1 MEELTLL
8 LWVLMVPL
16 QSFVLQPRVDMTP
29 IEDLVRD
36 TDPWSDW
43 RPERLRETP
52 TTDEEE
58 GEELTATHPEERRE
72 EEGWSEQG
80 LIPET
85 RAGEQE
91 GHEEERGMEE
101 EEETM
106 LVGGLDYREVEKKIF
121 ENGEIEAD
129 EEHEEE
135 EERRDNGE
143 GRNEE
148 GIRSDDEEREGK
160 EQRADGGEEKLEE
173 DLRVAEVKEPSVDQ
187 SEGDYLVVTHID
199 LPPPTSTSSSTVEK
213 VMDTPPVN
221 QAINEPMSPP
231 PAAMPV
237 PLYDVTHPPATQ
249 HGPPPTTHFITSQ
262 VPESASHALAQPA
275 SHSQDPAP
283 EAEEAISLV
292 DSELIMVQSVTD
304 SSQTNL
310 REGESFDSQAMEVR
324 VGPIVKVSINHNQAE
339 RTSIVFLKNT
349 ENTVKQL
356 KSATAK
362 PKQANPTPKP
372 QQAKPTAKEL
382 QPTAK
387 PKEMIKPTAKPK
399 VMIQT
404 NHTPKTLDTKPTP
417 KTLQTNHTP
426 KTQLTKPTPKTQL
439 TKSTPKTLQAKPTP
453 KTLQA
458 KPTPKTLKTKPTPRT
473 LQAKPTPKT
482 LQTKPTPKTLQT
494 NPTPK
499 TLQAKPTPKTQQ
511 TKPTAKPAVPKPR
524 MKPTQTTKGLK
535 TKTGK
540 QQKKDKKNE
549 RKGKPLKK
557 DNKTKETKQEKK
569 EGTNPAYFPYF
580 KDNYCPPECACYGQ
594 VVQCSDKGV
603 EKVPYGIPYNSR
615 YILLMNNLIDGIQL
629 DLLNVYLSMEFLV
642 LSNNR
647 LTDGSIEGAF
657 EGIPALKR
665 LYLDRNLLESV
676 PTDLPASLEE
686 LRLDNNRL
694 NVMSEG
700 AWAHC
705 PGLLVLSL
713 SNNSLGNGNDTLP
726 ASVLS
731 PLASLRTLSLDRNR
745 LASVP
750 LGLPLS
756 IRELYLRGNLIQ
768 KFPGEAFM
776 GTSELVILDLSANRL
791 TNHGLLRESLLNAT
805 HLESLNLEGNQLKKV
820 PRHLPSS
827 LKTLNLE
834 GNLISSVG
842 KASFLHLSHLEHL
855 GLARNKI
862 TRVASGAFKGLPV
875 LHQLDLCHN
884 ALRQV
889 PRQLPRG
896 LHLVALTHN
905 KIHSVPRDAF
915 CWGGSD
921 PDLSSLVRVQLEHNL
936 IDLGHL
942 DAKAF
947 HCLRGFQV
955 IHFY

>member
-1 MEELTLL
+1 
-8 LWVLMVPL
+8 
-16 QSFVLQPRVDMTP
+16 
-29 IEDLVRD
+29 
-36 TDPWSDW
+36 
-43 RPERLRETP
+43 
-52 TTDEEE
+52 
-58 GEELTATHPEERRE
+58 
-72 EEGWSEQG
+72 
-80 LIPET
+80 
-85 RAGEQE
+85 
-91 GHEEERGMEE
+91 
-101 EEETM
+101 
-106 LVGGLDYREVEKKIF
+106 
-121 ENGEIEAD
+121 
-129 EEHEEE
+129 
-135 EERRDNGE
+135 
-143 GRNEE
+143 
-148 GIRSDDEEREGK
+148 
-160 EQRADGGEEKLEE
+160 
-173 DLRVAEVKEPSVDQ
+173 
-187 SEGDYLVVTHID
+187 
-199 LPPPTSTSSSTVEK
+199 
-213 VMDTPPVN
+213 MDTQPVN
-221 QAINEPMSPP
+221 QAINESMSPP

-237 PLYDVTHPPATQ
+237 PLYDVTPPPATQ
-249 HGPPPTTHFITSQ
+249 HGPPPVTPSTPSQ
-262 VPESASHALAQPA
+262 VPESATHALTQPA
-275 SHSQDPAP
+275 SHFQDPAP

-310 REGESFDSQAMEVR
+310 REGESFVSQSMEVK
-324 VGPIVKVSINHNQAE
+324 VGPIIKVSINDNQTE
-339 RTSIVFLKNT
+339 RNSIVFLKET

-356 KSATAK
+356 KSTDK
-362 PKQANPTPKP
+362 PKQEKL
-372 QQAKPTAKEL
+372 TAKEL

-387 PKEMIKPTAKPK
+387 PKEMTKPTAKPN
-399 VMIQT
+399 VTVQT
-404 NHTPKTLDTKPTP
+404 NSTP
-417 KTLQTNHTP
+417 KTLQTNHT
-426 KTQLTKPTPKTQL
+426 L
-439 TKSTPKTLQAKPTP
+439 
-453 KTLQA
+453 
-458 KPTPKTLKTKPTPRT
+458 
-473 LQAKPTPKT
+473 KT
-482 LQTKPTPKTLQT
+482 LQTKR
-494 NPTPK
+494 
-499 TLQAKPTPKTQQ
+499 TPKTQQ
-511 TKPTAKPAVPKPR
+511 TKSTAKPAMPKHT
-524 MKPTQTTKGLK
+524 MKLTQTTKSIK

-540 QQKKDKKNE
+540 HQKKDKINE

-557 DNKTKETKQEKK
+557 DNTTKETKQEK

-580 KDNYCPPECACYGQ
+580 KDNYCPLECACYGR
-594 VVQCSDKGV
+594 VVQCSDKGL

-615 YILLMNNLIDGIQL
+615 YVLLMNNRIDSIQL
-629 DLLNVYLSMEFLV
+629 DLLNEYLSMEFLV

-657 EGIPALKR
+657 EGIPALRR

-700 AWAHC
+700 AWANC

-731 PLASLRTLSLDRNR
+731 PLGSLRTLSLDCNR

-768 KFPGEAFM
+768 QFPGEAFV

-791 TNHGLLRESLLNAT
+791 TNHGLLRESLINAT

-842 KASFLHLSHLEHL
+842 KASFLHLPHLEHL

-862 TRVASGAFKGLPV
+862 ARVASGAFRALPV

-884 ALRQV
+884 ALSQV

-896 LHLVALTHN
+896 LHSVALTHN

-921 PDLSSLVRVQLEHNL
+921 PSLSSLVLVQLEHNL

-947 HCLRGFQV
+947 HCLRGFQMV
-955 IHFY
+955 HFY

>member
-1 MEELTLL
+1 MIL
-8 LWVLMVPL
+8 
-16 QSFVLQPRVDMTP
+16 
-29 IEDLVRD
+29 IEDSVRE

-43 RPERLRETP
+43 RPERLRET
-52 TTDEEE
+52 TTADEEE
-58 GEELTATHPEERRE
+58 GEELTATHPEEGRE
-72 EEGWSEQG
+72 EEGRSEEG
-80 LIPET
+80 LTLET
-85 RAGEQE
+85 DSEKWRIEEEKEAAEQE

-101 EEETM
+101 ERK
-106 LVGGLDYREVEKKIF
+106 LVGGLDYREKKRF

-129 EEHEEE
+129 EEHEDE

-143 GRNEE
+143 GRHEE
-148 GIRSDDEEREGK
+148 GIRSDDEERGVK
-160 EQRADGGEEKLEE
+160 EKRAYGGEEKLEE
-173 DLRVAEVKEPSVDQ
+173 DRRVGEVKEPSVDQ
-187 SEGDYLVVTHID
+187 GERDYLVVTHID
-199 LPPPTSTSSSTVEK
+199 LPPPTSTSSSPVEK
-213 VMDTPPVN
+213 VTDTQPVN
-221 QAINEPMSPP
+221 QAINKPMSPP

-237 PLYDVTHPPATQ
+237 LLYDVTPPPAT
-249 HGPPPTTHFITSQ
+249 HHDPPPVTPATSSQ
-262 VPESASHALAQPA
+262 VPESATHALAQPA
-275 SHSQDPAP
+275 SHIQDPAP
-283 EAEEAISLV
+283 EAEEAISLA

-304 SSQTNL
+304 SSQTN
-310 REGESFDSQAMEVR
+310 RSEWESFVLQAMEVK
-324 VGPIVKVSINHNQAE
+324 VGPIVKVSVNDNQTE
-339 RTSIVFLKNT
+339 RNSIVFLKET
-349 ENTVKQL
+349 ENTFKQL
-356 KSATAK
+356 KSTDKPKQAKPTAKELQPTAK
-362 PKQANPTPKP
+362 PKEMTKPTAKPKLTVQTNSTPKTQQTNHTP
-372 QQAKPTAKEL
+372 KTQQAKPTAKEL

-387 PKEMIKPTAKPK
+387 PKEMTKPT
-399 VMIQT
+399 VTVQT
-404 NHTPKTLDTKPTP
+404 NPTPKTLDSKPIP
-417 KTLQTNHTP
+417 KTLHTNSRPKTQQTNHTP
-426 KTQLTKPTPKTQL
+426 KTQQTKPTPETQLTKPTPETQL
-439 TKSTPKTLQAKPTP
+439 TKPTP
-453 KTLQA
+453 ETQL
-458 KPTPKTLKTKPTPRT
+458 TKLTPRT
-473 LQAKPTPKT
+473 Q
-482 LQTKPTPKTLQT
+482 QTKPS
-494 NPTPK
+494 
-499 TLQAKPTPKTQQ
+499 PKTQQ
-511 TKPTAKPAVPKPR
+511 TKPTAKLAVPKHT
-524 MKPTQTTKGLK
+524 MKLTQTTKSIK
-535 TKTGK
+535 TKTVK
-540 QQKKDKKNE
+540 HQKKDKINE

-580 KDNYCPPECACYGQ
+580 KDSYCPPECACYGR

-615 YILLMNNLIDGIQL
+615 YILLMNNRIDSIQL
-629 DLLNVYLSMEFLV
+629 DLLNEYLSMEFLV

-657 EGIPALKR
+657 EGIPALRR

-686 LRLDNNRL
+686 LRLDNNQL

-731 PLASLRTLSLDRNR
+731 PLGSLRTLSLDRNR

-791 TNHGLLRESLLNAT
+791 TNHGLLRESLVNAT

-842 KASFLHLSHLEHL
+842 KASFLHLPHLEHL
-855 GLARNKI
+855 GLASNKI
-862 TRVASGAFKGLPV
+862 ARVASGAFRALPV

-884 ALRQV
+884 ALSQV

-896 LHLVALTHN
+896 LHTTRSTQCPATPSAGGVQTPA
-905 KIHSVPRDAF
+905 SAAW
-915 CWGGSD
+915 CWCSW
-921 PDLSSLVRVQLEHNL
+921 STTS
-936 IDLGHL
+936 
-942 DAKAF
+942 
-947 HCLRGFQV
+947 
-955 IHFY
+955 

>member
-1 MEELTLL
+1 MIL
-8 LWVLMVPL
+8 
-16 QSFVLQPRVDMTP
+16 
-29 IEDLVRD
+29 IEDLVRE

-43 RPERLRETP
+43 RPERLRET
-52 TTDEEE
+52 TAADEDE
-58 GEELTATHPEERRE
+58 GEELTATHPEEGRE
-72 EEGWSEQG
+72 EEGRSEEG
-80 LIPET
+80 LTLET
-85 RAGEQE
+85 DSEKWRIEEEKGAAEQE

-101 EEETM
+101 ERK
-106 LVGGLDYREVEKKIF
+106 LVGGLDYREKKIF

-143 GRNEE
+143 GRHEE
-148 GIRSDDEEREGK
+148 GIRLDDEERGVK
-160 EQRADGGEEKLEE
+160 EQRAYGGEEKLEE
-173 DLRVAEVKEPSVDQ
+173 DRRVGEVKEPSVDQ
-187 SEGDYLVVTHID
+187 
-199 LPPPTSTSSSTVEK
+199 
-213 VMDTPPVN
+213 
-221 QAINEPMSPP
+221 
-231 PAAMPV
+231 
-237 PLYDVTHPPATQ
+237 
-249 HGPPPTTHFITSQ
+249 
-262 VPESASHALAQPA
+262 VPESATHALAQPA
-275 SHSQDPAP
+275 SHIQDPAP

-292 DSELIMVQSVTD
+292 DSELIVVQSVTD

-310 REGESFDSQAMEVR
+310 REGESFVSQAMEVK
-324 VGPIVKVSINHNQAE
+324 VGPIIKVSVNGNQTE
-339 RTSIVFLKNT
+339 RNSIVFLKET
-349 ENTVKQL
+349 KNTVKQL
-356 KSATAK
+356 KSTDKPKQAKPTAKELQPTAK
-362 PKQANPTPKP
+362 PKEMTKPTAKPKVTVQTNSTSKTQQTNHTPKT

-387 PKEMIKPTAKPK
+387 PKEMTKPT
-399 VMIQT
+399 VTVQT
-404 NHTPKTLDTKPTP
+404 NPTPKTLDTKSIP
-417 KTLQTNHTP
+417 KTLHTNSTSKTQQTNHTP
-426 KTQLTKPTPKTQL
+426 KTQQTKPTPETHLTKPTPETQL
-439 TKSTPKTLQAKPTP
+439 TKPRPETQLTKPTP

-458 KPTPKTLKTKPTPRT
+458 KPTH
-473 LQAKPTPKT
+473 KT
-482 LQTKPTPKTLQT
+482 LQTKPTSRTQQT
-494 NPTPK
+494 
-499 TLQAKPTPKTQQ
+499 KPSPKTQQ
-511 TKPTAKPAVPKPR
+511 TKPTAKPAVSKHT
-524 MKPTQTTKGLK
+524 MELTQTTKSIK
-535 TKTGK
+535 TKTVK
-540 QQKKDKKNE
+540 HQKKDKINE

-580 KDNYCPPECACYGQ
+580 KDNYCPPECACYGR
-594 VVQCSDKGV
+594 VVQCSDKGL

-615 YILLMNNLIDGIQL
+615 YVLLMNNRIDSIQL
-629 DLLNVYLSMEFLV
+629 DLLNEYLSMEFLV

-657 EGIPALKR
+657 EGIPALRR

-686 LRLDNNRL
+686 LRLDNNHL

-713 SNNSLGNGNDTLP
+713 NNNSLGNGNDTLP

-731 PLASLRTLSLDRNR
+731 PLGSLRTLSLDRNR

-791 TNHGLLRESLLNAT
+791 TNHGLLRK
-805 HLESLNLEGNQLKKV
+805 GNQLKKV

-842 KASFLHLSHLEHL
+842 KASFLHLPHLEHL
-855 GLARNKI
+855 GLASNKI
-862 TRVASGAFKGLPV
+862 ARVASGAFRALPV

-884 ALRQV
+884 ALSQV
-889 PRQLPRG
+889 PRQLPWG
-896 LHLVALTHN
+896 LHSVALTHN

-921 PDLSSLVRVQLEHNL
+921 LGLSSLVLVQLEHNL

-955 IHFY
+955 VHFY

>member
-8 LWVLMVPL
+8 LWLLIVPL
-16 QSFVLQPRVDMTP
+16 QSFVLQPKVEMIP
-29 IEDLVRD
+29 IEDSVRE

-52 TTDEEE
+52 TADEEE
-58 GEELTATHPEERRE
+58 GEELTATHPEERRDEEGRSEEGLTLETDSEKWRIE
-72 EEGWSEQG
+72 EEKG
-80 LIPET
+80 
-85 RAGEQE
+85 AAEQE
-91 GHEEERGMEE
+91 GHEEEPGMEE
-101 EEETM
+101 ERT
-106 LVGGLDYREVEKKIF
+106 LVGGHDYREKKRF

-135 EERRDNGE
+135 EKRRDNGE
-143 GRNEE
+143 GRHEE
-148 GIRSDDEEREGK
+148 GIRSDDEERDGK
-160 EQRADGGEEKLEE
+160 EQRSYGGEEKLEE
-173 DLRVAEVKEPSVDQ
+173 DLRVGEVKEPSVDQ

-199 LPPPTSTSSSTVEK
+199 LPPPTSTSSSPVEK
-213 VMDTPPVN
+213 IMDTQPVN
-221 QAINEPMSPP
+221 QAINKPMSPP
-231 PAAMPV
+231 PADMPV
-237 PLYDVTHPPATQ
+237 PLYDVTPPPATQ
-249 HGPPPTTHFITSQ
+249 YGPPPVTPSIPSI
-262 VPESASHALAQPA
+262 PS
-275 SHSQDPAP
+275 AP
-283 EAEEAISLV
+283 EAEEAISLA
-292 DSELIMVQSVTD
+292 DSELIIVQSVTD

-310 REGESFDSQAMEVR
+310 REWESFVSQAMEDK
-324 VGPIVKVSINHNQAE
+324 VGPIVKVSINDNQTE
-339 RTSIVFLKNT
+339 RNSIVFLKET

-356 KSATAK
+356 KSTTK
-362 PKQANPTPKP
+362 PKQE
-372 QQAKPTAKEL
+372 KPTAKEL

-387 PKEMIKPTAKPK
+387 PKEMTKPTAKELQPTAKPK
-399 VMIQT
+399 EMTKPTVTEQT
-404 NHTPKTLDTKPTP
+404 NPTPKTLDTKHIPKTLHTNSTP
-417 KTLQTNHTP
+417 KTQQTNHTP
-426 KTQLTKPTPKTQL
+426 KTQ
-439 TKSTPKTLQAKPTP
+439 
-453 KTLQA
+453 
-458 KPTPKTLKTKPTPRT
+458 
-473 LQAKPTPKT
+473 
-482 LQTKPTPKTLQT
+482 QTKPTPETQLT
-494 NPTPK
+494 APTPETQLRK
-499 TLQAKPTPKTQQ
+499 PRSETQLTKPTPKTQQ
-511 TKPTAKPAVPKPR
+511 TKPTAKPAVPKHT
-524 MKPTQTTKGLK
+524 MKLTSTTKNLK

-540 QQKKDKKNE
+540 HQKKDKINE

-557 DNKTKETKQEKK
+557 DNKTKETKQERK

-580 KDNYCPPECACYGQ
+580 KDNYCPPECACYGR

-615 YILLMNNLIDGIQL
+615 YVLLMNNRIDSIQL
-629 DLLNVYLSMEFLV
+629 DLLNEYLSMEFLV

-657 EGIPALKR
+657 EGIPALRR

-686 LRLDNNRL
+686 LRLDDNHL

-731 PLASLRTLSLDRNR
+731 PLGSLRTLSLDHNR

-791 TNHGLLRESLLNAT
+791 TNHGLLRESLVNAT

-842 KASFLHLSHLEHL
+842 KASFLHLPHLEHL
-855 GLARNKI
+855 GLASNKI
-862 TRVASGAFKGLPV
+862 ARVALGAFRALPV

-884 ALRQV
+884 ALNQV

-896 LHLVALTHN
+896 LHSVALTHN

-921 PDLSSLVRVQLEHNL
+921 PGLSSLVLVQLEHNL

-955 IHFY
+955 VHFY